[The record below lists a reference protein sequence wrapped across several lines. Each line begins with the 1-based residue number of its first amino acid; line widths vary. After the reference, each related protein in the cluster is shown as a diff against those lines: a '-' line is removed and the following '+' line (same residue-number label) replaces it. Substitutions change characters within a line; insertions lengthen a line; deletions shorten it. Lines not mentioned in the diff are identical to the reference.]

1 MNEGGCVGQ
10 TVPGAPGGTVELVLP
25 LERFPRSGL
34 GGSPGRPGE
43 PEGGSDGAPGRSGG
57 SPRVL
62 FGALEV
68 PRAPCRR
75 SAEAF
80 SGLKIVLEE
89 VCGVADM
96 KLRGFKVRLS
106 VNVLNLR
113 RPLSI
118 VICSTSLFGV
128 GGSGRSP
135 VSPPTPRVRRGGTRA
150 TPVNDN

>member
-1 MNEGGCVGQ
+1 M
-10 TVPGAPGGTVELVLP
+10 ELVLP
-25 LERFPRSGL
+25 LERFAISGL
-34 GGSPGRPGE
+34 GGSPGRPGV

-68 PRAPCRR
+68 PRAPFRR

-80 SGLKIVLEE
+80 SSLKIVLEE
-89 VCGVADM
+89 VCAVADM
-96 KLRGFKVRLS
+96 KLLGFKVRLS
-106 VNVLNLR
+106 VNVMNLR

-118 VICSTSLFGV
+118 VIRSTSLFGV

-135 VSPPTPRVRRGGTRA
+135 VSKAFWLLEQLIFNTLIEAWAISPR
-150 TPVNDN
+150 PI